1 MESKGCYCIN
11 FRRAANSITKYYDD
25 YLKESSLTLNQFS
38 LIKNILKIQPA
49 SISDIASKVRLER
62 TTVVR
67 NLKTLFKEG
76 LIEDISKENERNKQV
91 IVTKKG
97 KEILD
102 IAIPL
107 WHEAQDNIEK
117 ILGMD
122 NYNKSL
128 EIFEIID
135 NL

>member
-1 MESKGCYCIN
+1 MLQGCLLY
-11 FRRAANSITKYYDD
+11 T
-25 YLKESSLTLNQFS
+25 SLTLNQFS
-38 LIKNILKIQPA
+38 LINNILKIQPA